1 MSVSAILYTLLIKPL
16 ELFFEIIF
24 VTANRFTNH
33 PGFSIIVLS
42 LTMNFLVLPLYRRA
56 DAVQAEER
64 DIEKKLHRGVAHIKK
79 VFHGDERMMV
89 LQTYYRQNSYKP
101 TDAFKGSISLFL
113 EIPFFIAAYRFLSGL
128 QTLHGVSFGPIADLG
143 NADGLI
149 TIGALPQPVNL
160 LPIIMTA
167 VNLISCVIFTK
178 GYPVRTK
185 VQLYA
190 MAVFFLFF
198 LYTSP
203 SGLVFYWTLNN
214 LFSLIKTIF
223 YKLKHPREVLAVLFA
238 VCGAAL
244 AVYGLLFYDNIAE
257 RRIVTAIIGVGF
269 MMPLFRMAYELRMAE
284 RITARHSDRPGRRQ
298 MEPNAV
304 RFRLCGLFLT
314 LLLGGHIPSGV
325 IAASPQE
332 FVSTFSYYNPLL
344 YIAISLL
351 TAAGFFLVWMGVFY
365 GIANRD
371 GRLALERVLAVCC
384 AAATVNYM
392 AFPGDYGN
400 LSNSLRYDEVPNIL
414 MPDIL
419 LNLAAVIA
427 AGAGVLV
434 FLHFRKTEKHFSM
447 GILTGVIAL
456 GVMTVV
462 HGQRID
468 GSTRS
473 LQKNA
478 IRATDADPVLPLS
491 KNGKNVIV
499 FMLDRALGTHI
510 PYLMQEKPE
519 LKEQFAGFTYYE
531 NTVSFG
537 GHTNFGVPALFGGYE
552 YTPVE
557 LNKRDQENLCD
568 KHNEALRVLPVMF
581 EQAGYDVTV
590 TDPPYANYQWN
601 SDISIYD
608 DYPDIHAYITQGK
621 FSDHS
626 GAERVRADNQ
636 RNFFLYALMKSS
648 PLFAQN
654 YFYNAG
660 KYNQAPGAKLAEAE
674 EEGQVI
680 YGTSQQEGI
689 NQTFMDSFR
698 VLQKLPEITK
708 VVGNDA
714 GPSAESDPGNT
725 GAGTFLMMQNDST
738 HNSVLL
744 QEPDYT
750 VSSSID
756 NTVYDKAHRKRFTVN
771 GRKMEVK
778 GSLQYGDYE
787 TNMGVMLE
795 LGKWFD
801 YLRDQGVYDNTK
813 IILVS
818 DHGFGRNRFPQ
829 LILDGYDTYKGSENI
844 YDAEYYCPL
853 LMVKDFGAKEFTTDS
868 TFMTNADAAVLA
880 VKDVIA
886 DPVNPFTGKEITDAE
901 KTAHPQYILASNHY
915 DINVNDGT
923 QYKPDTWIAVKDDIW
938 NPDNWKVLNHK
949 AVFPEESRTDKTEPR
964 E

>member
-33 PGFSIIVLS
+33 PGLSIIVLS

-89 LQTYYRQNSYKP
+89 LQTYYRQNNYKP
-101 TDAFKGSISLFL
+101 TDAFKGSVSLFL

-149 TIGALPQPVNL
+149 TIGVFSHPVNL

-167 VNLISCVIFTK
+167 VNLVSCVIFTK

-214 LFSLIKTIF
+214 LFSLVKTIF

-244 AVYGLLFYDNIAE
+244 AVYGLLFFDNIPE
-257 RRIVTAIIGVGF
+257 RQIVTAVIGVGF
-269 MMPLFRMAYELRMAE
+269 MMPLFRMAFELRFAEKRRECAAFAE
-284 RITARHSDRPGRRQ
+284 RSHRAKSA
-298 MEPNAV
+298 EPNAV

-314 LLLGGHIPSGV
+314 MLLGGHIPSGV

-332 FVSTFSYYNPLL
+332 FVSMFSYYNPLL

-351 TAAGFFLVWMGVFY
+351 TAAGFFLIWMGVFY
-365 GIANRD
+365 GIANRE
-371 GRLALERVLAVCC
+371 GKLVLERILAVFC

-392 AFPGDYGN
+392 VFPGDYGN
-400 LSNSLRYDEVPNIL
+400 LSNSLRYEEVPNIL
-414 MPDIL
+414 MPDIF

-427 AGAGVLV
+427 AGAVILV
-434 FLHFRKTEKHFSM
+434 FLHYRKIEKHVSA

-456 GVMTVV
+456 GVMTAVNG
-462 HGQRID
+462 HDIME
-468 GSTRS
+468 STQS
-473 LQKNA
+473 LQTNA
-478 IRATDADPVLPLS
+478 IRATGSDPVLPLS
-491 KNGKNVIV
+491 KTGKNVIV

-537 GHTNFGVPALFGGYE
+537 GHTNFGAPALFGGYE
-552 YTPVE
+552 YTPAE
-557 LNKRDQENLCD
+557 LNKRDQESLCD

-581 EQAGYDVTV
+581 EKAGFDVTV
-590 TDPPYANYQWN
+590 TDPPYANYQWS
-601 SDISIYD
+601 SDVSIYD

-648 PLFAQN
+648 PLFART
-654 YFYNAG
+654 YLYNAG
-660 KYNQAPGAKLAEAE
+660 KYNQAPGVKYTASED
-674 EEGQVI
+674 EGQVI
-680 YGTSQQEGI
+680 YGTSKQEGV
-689 NQTFMDSFR
+689 NQTFMDSFK
-698 VLQKLPEITK
+698 VLQKLPEITEI
-708 VVGNDA
+708 VGTEGGQNT
-714 GPSAESDPGNT
+714 ESGFGNTGT
-725 GAGTFLMMQNDST
+725 GAGTFLMMQNDSP

-750 VSSSID
+750 VSSSVD
-756 NTVYDKAHRKRFTVN
+756 NTAYDKAHRNRFSMN

-787 TNMGVMLE
+787 ANMGVMLE

-801 YLRDQGVYDNTK
+801 YLREQGVYDNTK

-818 DHGFGRNRFPQ
+818 DHGFGRKRFPQ
-829 LILDGYDTYKGSENI
+829 LLLDGYDTYKGSENI

-853 LMVKDFGAKEFTTDS
+853 LMVKDFGAKEFTTDR

-915 DINVNDGT
+915 DVSVNDGT
-923 QYKPDTWIAVKDDIW
+923 QFMPDTWISVKDDIW
-938 NPDNWKVLNHK
+938 NPENWNVLNHE
-949 AVFPEESRTDKTEPR
+949 AVFPEK
-964 E
+964 

>member
-33 PGFSIIVLS
+33 PGLSIIVLS

-89 LQTYYRQNSYKP
+89 LQTYYRQNNYKP
-101 TDAFKGSISLFL
+101 TDAFKGSVSLFL

-128 QTLHGVSFGPIADLG
+128 QILHGVSFGPIADLG

-149 TIGALPQPVNL
+149 TIGAFSHPVNL

-214 LFSLIKTIF
+214 LFSLVKTIF

-244 AVYGLLFYDNIAE
+244 AVYGLLFFDNIPE
-257 RRIVTAIIGVGF
+257 RQIVTAGIGVGF
-269 MMPLFRMAYELRMAE
+269 MMPLFRMAFELRFAEKRRECAAFAE
-284 RITARHSDRPGRRQ
+284 RSRWAKSA
-298 MEPNAV
+298 EPNAV

-314 LLLGGHIPSGV
+314 MLLGGHIPSGV

-332 FVSTFSYYNPLL
+332 FVSMFSYYNPLL

-351 TAAGFFLVWMGVFY
+351 TAAGFFLIWMGVFY
-365 GIANRD
+365 GIANRE
-371 GRLALERVLAVCC
+371 GKLVLERILAVFC

-392 AFPGDYGN
+392 VFPGDYGN
-400 LSNSLRYDEVPNIL
+400 LSNSLRYEEVPNIL
-414 MPDIL
+414 MPDIF

-427 AGAGVLV
+427 AGAVILV
-434 FLHFRKTEKHFSM
+434 FLHWRKTEKHVSA

-456 GVMTVV
+456 SVMTVN
-462 HGQRID
+462 HGHIIMK
-468 GSTRS
+468 STQS
-473 LQKNA
+473 LQTNA
-478 IRATDADPVLPLS
+478 IRATGSDPVLPLS
-491 KNGKNVIV
+491 KTGKNVIV

-537 GHTNFGVPALFGGYE
+537 GHTNFGAPAIFGGYE
-552 YTPVE
+552 YTPAE
-557 LNKRDQENLCD
+557 LNKRDRESLCD

-581 EQAGYDVTV
+581 EKAGFDVTV
-590 TDPPYANYQWN
+590 TDPPYANYQWS
-601 SDISIYD
+601 SDVSIYD

-648 PLFAQN
+648 PLFART
-654 YFYNAG
+654 YLYNAG
-660 KYNQAPGAKLAEAE
+660 KYNQAPGVKYTASED
-674 EEGQVI
+674 EGQVI
-680 YGTSQQEGI
+680 YGTSKQEGV
-689 NQTFMDSFR
+689 NQTFMDSFK
-698 VLQKLPEITK
+698 VLQKLPEITEI
-708 VVGNDA
+708 VGTEGGRNT
-714 GPSAESDPGNT
+714 ESGFGNTGT
-725 GAGTFLMMQNDST
+725 GAGTFLMMQNDSP

-750 VSSSID
+750 VSSSVD
-756 NTVYDKAHRKRFTVN
+756 NTAYDKVHRNRFSMN

-787 TNMGVMLE
+787 ANMGVMLE

-801 YLRDQGVYDNTK
+801 YLREQGVYDNTK

-818 DHGFGRNRFPQ
+818 DHGFGRKRFPQ
-829 LILDGYDTYKGSENI
+829 LLLDGYDTYKGSENI

-853 LMVKDFGAKEFTTDS
+853 LMVKDFGAKEFTTDR

-915 DINVNDGT
+915 DVNVNDGT
-923 QYKPDTWIAVKDDIW
+923 QFMPDTWISVKDDIW
-938 NPDNWKVLNHK
+938 NPENWNVLNHE
-949 AVFPEESRTDKTEPR
+949 AVFPEK
-964 E
+964 